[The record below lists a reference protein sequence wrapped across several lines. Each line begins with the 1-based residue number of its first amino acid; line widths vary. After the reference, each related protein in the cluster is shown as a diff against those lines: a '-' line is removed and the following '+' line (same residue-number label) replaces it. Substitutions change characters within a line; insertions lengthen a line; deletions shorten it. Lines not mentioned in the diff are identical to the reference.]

1 MLGYL
6 VLILLQ
12 IALCVFGLQQIMQ
25 FIPPV
30 IDGLPLLLLKGA
42 LYGVIAWAV
51 GLVGSFVLKGVR
63 TPGGGTAVWAIV
75 GGLLGA
81 AAVIAI
87 DQFGVKLPSG
97 LDDDRF
103 ILIAGAIL
111 GYLARR

>member
-1 MLGYL
+1 MFDK
-6 VLILLQ
+6 IL
-12 IALCVFGLQQIMQ
+12 Q

-30 IDGLPLLLLKGA
+30 IHGLPLLLLKGA

-51 GLVGSFVLKGVR
+51 GLIGSFILKGVR
-63 TPGGGTAVWAIV
+63 TPGGGTAVSAVI
-75 GGLLGA
+75 GGLIGA

-87 DQFGVKLPSG
+87 DHFGVKLPPG
-97 LDDDRF
+97 LNDDRF

>member
-12 IALCVFGLQQIMQ
+12 IGLCVFGLQQIMQ
-25 FIPPV
+25 FVPSV
-30 IDGLPLLLLKGA
+30 IDGLPLLLLKGV

-51 GLVGSFVLKGVR
+51 GLIGSFVLKGVR
-63 TPGGGTAVWAIV
+63 TPGGGTAVTAIV

-87 DQFGVKLPSG
+87 DHFNVKLPSG
-97 LDDDRF
+97 LNDDRF

-111 GYLARR
+111 GYLVRR